1 MEELMMEEWT
11 EEEKHVEEESSS
23 DDTTSDFSQDDS
35 DSILEDG
42 SEDASQDVSED
53 GEESSSTD
61 GAEES
66 VEEGDTEESSSVDVG
81 ELVELL
87 KNYTDDTTEESLK
100 EEADADTATPEAPT
114 AVTDEATV
122 EMLTEIHSVLN
133 DMSISM
139 NSIYADTAAYQ
150 TQSLEYA
157 QKSEIWLSGI
167 FIALV
172 VVGIGVCIN
181 AGLKMADIFFGRMRT

>member
-1 MEELMMEEWT
+1 MEELMMEGWT
-11 EEEKHVEEESSS
+11 EEEEHVEGETVP
-23 DDTTSDFSQDDS
+23 DDTTSDFPEDDS
-35 DSILEDG
+35 DNTPEDG
-42 SEDASQDVSED
+42 SEDVAQDVLGD
-53 GEESSSTD
+53 GEESSPADS
-61 GAEES
+61 AEES

-87 KNYTDDTTEESLK
+87 KNYTDDTTEENLK

-122 EMLTEIHSVLN
+122 ETLTEIHSVLN
-133 DMSISM
+133 DMSVSM

-150 TQSLEYA
+150 AQSLEYA

>member
-1 MEELMMEEWT
+1 MEELMMEGWT
-11 EEEKHVEEESSS
+11 EEEEHVGEESSP
-23 DDTTSDFSQDDS
+23 DDTMSDSQQDDS

-42 SEDASQDVSED
+42 SEDASQDASED

-66 VEEGDTEESSSVDVG
+66 VAEGDTEESSSVDVG

-87 KNYTDDTTEESLK
+87 KNYTDDTAEESLK
-100 EEADADTATPEAPT
+100 EADADTATPEAPT

-122 EMLTEIHSVLN
+122 ETLTEIHSVLN
-133 DMSISM
+133 DMSVSM

-181 AGLKMADIFFGRMRT
+181 VGLKMADIFFGRMRT